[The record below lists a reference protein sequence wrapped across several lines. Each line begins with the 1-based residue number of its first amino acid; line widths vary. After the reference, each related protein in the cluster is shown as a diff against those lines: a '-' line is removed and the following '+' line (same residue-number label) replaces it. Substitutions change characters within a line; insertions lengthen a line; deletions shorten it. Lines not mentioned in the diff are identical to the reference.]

1 MINSTAGSQ
10 MEASSEF
17 VATKSQVYEQYI
29 TITDRYGQDS
39 RFPLWYVDTLIKD
52 AVVHGIIPAVQFGA
66 CLILFLVLMLLSKHD
81 KRRSP
86 VFLFN
91 TAALFFNIIL
101 AILQCCVVTSSFWDI
116 YPVLVG
122 DYGVAT
128 PAAYRLT
135 AAVSVFLTLVSI
147 CIEVSLVLQVHV
159 VSVTLKTWQKMSILA
174 ISAFVAVIAMGFR
187 IAQSAISVKCIF
199 HPDEFCSST
208 TWLAK
213 AKDIT
218 LTISICFFSA
228 IFCAKLGWSLR
239 ERRKLGMKQFGS
251 MQIIFIGGFQTMIIP
266 AIFSLIQFINA
277 ENIPN
282 IGSNILTATC
292 ISLPLTSLWA
302 SSHAASPSKAARGH
316 DFHRKFLVDSSTADS
331 TLRKPSDTPQ
341 WSPSQLTS
349 KSTPRDRLGVLNSVD
364 SRSDAS
370 SWGKL
375 SPGPRQT
382 VSVRDVDRDLEM
394 QQLKERD

>member
-1 MINSTAGSQ
+1 MAIMINSTAGSQ

-29 TITDRYGQDS
+29 TITDRHGQDS

-174 ISAFVAVIAMGFR
+174 ISAFVAVVAMGFR

-266 AIFSLIQFINA
+266 GTF
-277 ENIPN
+277 PV
-282 IGSNILTATC
+282 C
-292 ISLPLTSLWA
+292 
-302 SSHAASPSKAARGH
+302 
-316 DFHRKFLVDSSTADS
+316 LVS
-331 TLRKPSDTPQ
+331 
-341 WSPSQLTS
+341 
-349 KSTPRDRLGVLNSVD
+349 
-364 SRSDAS
+364 SDA
-370 SWGKL
+370 
-375 SPGPRQT
+375 
-382 VSVRDVDRDLEM
+382 
-394 QQLKERD
+394 